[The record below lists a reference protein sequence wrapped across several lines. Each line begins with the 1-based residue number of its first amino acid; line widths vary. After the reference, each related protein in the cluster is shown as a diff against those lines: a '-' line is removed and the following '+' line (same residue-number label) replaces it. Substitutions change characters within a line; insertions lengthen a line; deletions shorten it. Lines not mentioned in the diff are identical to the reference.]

1 MVSAGTACVLT
12 VKLALVAPAATV
24 TLGGTV
30 AATGL
35 LLASVTGPVAGGPPD
50 YGFCTFVKGPENE
63 FRTCQD

>member
-1 MVSAGTACVLT
+1 MPEIANVVSAGTACVLT

-30 AATGL
+30 AVTGL

-50 YGFCTFVKGPENE
+50 
-63 FRTCQD
+63 